1 MAYRPY
7 FKHGIEQIQDL
18 VAASRSDLKAL
29 KVIQYELGHRDRP
42 KSRALKA
49 EVDEL
54 VRKLSAGAVVPPA
67 PPFTP
72 PPVSQPPREP
82 AREAPVIQPPPA
94 APDRVV
100 VECANCK
107 TPNFVSTL
115 EGVVQHLSCSAC
127 KSAYEAQFKYG
138 VMRTTFQAK
147 PTTESGSAGMKW
159 ILIGLVVLV
168 IIVLM
173 AK

>member
-1 MAYRPY
+1 MRYRPY
-7 FKHGIEQIQDL
+7 FKHGIEQIQEL
-18 VAASRSDLKAL
+18 ISTARSDLKAL

-42 KSRALKA
+42 KARALKA

-54 VRKLSAGAVVPPA
+54 VRRLSEGVVLPPA
-67 PPFTP
+67 PPVKSLP
-72 PPVSQPPREP
+72 KECVP
-82 AREAPVIQPPPA
+82 EAPVIQTPPV

-100 VECANCK
+100 VDCANCK

-127 KSAYEAQFKYG
+127 KTAYEAQFKYG
-138 VMRTTFQAK
+138 VMRTIFQAK
-147 PTTESGSAGMKW
+147 TTTESGSAGIKW

>member
-7 FKHGIEQIQDL
+7 FKHGIEQIQEL
-18 VAASRSDLKAL
+18 VATSRSDLKVL

-42 KSRALKA
+42 KARALKA

-54 VRKLSAGAVVPPA
+54 VRKLSVGAVAPPA
-67 PPFTP
+67 PPVT
-72 PPVSQPPREP
+72 PPRERGPEEP
-82 AREAPVIQPPPA
+82 AIQTPPD
-94 APDRVV
+94 APDRVI

-159 ILIGLVVLV
+159 ILIGLVMLV

>member
-7 FKHGIEQIQDL
+7 FKHGIEQIQEL
-18 VAASRSDLKAL
+18 VATSRSDLKAL
-29 KVIQYELGHRDRP
+29 KVIQYELGFRDRP
-42 KSRALKA
+42 KARALKA
-49 EVDEL
+49 EVDDL
-54 VRKLSAGAVVPPA
+54 VRRLSAGTAVPSARPARPP
-67 PPFTP
+67 
-72 PPVSQPPREP
+72 QPPMFT
-82 AREAPVIQPPPA
+82 APVAPSVQPPPA
-94 APDRVV
+94 APDRVA

-127 KSAYEAQFKYG
+127 KSPYEAQFKYG

-147 PTTESGSAGMKW
+147 PTTESSGSAMKW
-159 ILIGLVVLV
+159 ILVGLAVLVV
-168 IIVLM
+168 IVLM